1 MLNQYEKRGRL
12 PHPEWLRKGFQ
23 EAVANCGLLDFS
35 FTAHQ
40 YTWVRSRGTTTVVE
54 EKLDKILITD
64 YLKELRLLWLR
75 AHIVIICQS
84 YLHQWWLCNTL
95 IVNGSVLITYGF
107 VKMFV
112 VKLLS
117 KAGLLLWGWAFMRGW
132 RCVARIFG
140 GLEVLLKN
148 VLQAMPCY
156 AMMVFLLPIG
166 LCNEIETILNK
177 YWWTGMVGN
186 GWDVECV
193 KDVFNGQDANA
204 ILNIPACVFA

>member
-1 MLNQYEKRGRL
+1 MVYWISRL
-12 PHPEWLRKGFQ
+12 R
-23 EAVANCGLLDFS
+23 
-35 FTAHQ
+35 HQ
-40 YTWVRSRGTTTVVE
+40 YTWVRSRGTTIVVE

-95 IVNGSVLITYGF
+95 AVNGSVLITYGF

-140 GLEVLLKN
+140 GGGVITIRISKKELKGAKICWMFYGSVEILAACLSMLVLRRNSLFCWN
-148 VLQAMPCY
+148 SSIH
-156 AMMVFLLPIG
+156 F
-166 LCNEIETILNK
+166 ENK
-177 YWWTGMVGN
+177 EQIKGALGDRGSINIFGISLAGM
-186 GWDVECV
+186 
-193 KDVFNGQDANA
+193 
-204 ILNIPACVFA
+204 